1 MTILNTEIIALM
13 RLINQDLDTD
23 YGHRKMT
30 AALKLIGYQINHKK
44 IISTKRNSNAER
56 KARKPS
62 KTYVK
67 YRKVP
72 PKQPFKV
79 WKWTSNLFG

>member
-1 MTILNTEIIALM
+1 VYIGLDGVEMTILNTEIIALM

-23 YGHRKMT
+23 YGHRKWLL
-30 AALKLIGYQINHKK
+30 LKLIGYQINYKK
-44 IISTKRNSNAER
+44 SISTNERNSNAER

-67 YRKVP
+67 YRS
-72 PKQPFKV
+72 
-79 WKWTSNLFG
+79 TSKTTL